1 MDASPYGAST
11 FSGGQAIGPLFQF
24 QTPYVYDIPTYLP
37 DSKGIQVL
45 LWRHYK
51 RRARGVNVFVLSD
64 NTVVQDTPTPAEFTY
79 GAIIGIAVTAGSSIG
94 TYTNSNGVL
103 TLEIGASITNASGTV
118 PANTSVASVSSPVLV
133 SGVYTWTITMTA
145 AATSSGTVNT
155 LADIFAAPA
164 MNSTNVPL
172 PWIINDPLNEYSYVT
187 NWDGTIERT
196 YLDPHISF
204 VYEGGHVH
212 TINQFEADFLGSAGY
227 SSWITPL

>member
-24 QTPYVYDIPTYLP
+24 QTPIVYDIATYLP
-37 DSKGIQVL
+37 DSRGIQVL

-64 NTVVQDTPTPAEFTY
+64 GTVTQDTPTPE
-79 GAIIGIAVTAGSSIG
+79 
-94 TYTNSNGVL
+94 NSN
-103 TLEIGASITNASGTV
+103 A
-118 PANTSVASVSSPVLV
+118 
-133 SGVYTWTITMTA
+133 
-145 AATSSGTVNT
+145 
-155 LADIFAAPA
+155 
-164 MNSTNVPL
+164 NVPL

-212 TINQFEADFLGSAGY
+212 TINQFESDFLSSKGY
-227 SSWITPL
+227 GANITPL